1 MLRCVQYC
9 ISSVLLTQVLCSHI
23 TARVR
28 VSRALSSAMSR
39 SPSPL
44 PPRSRHSR
52 TRSRSRSRSRSPARS
67 PSPSPGL
74 PPTIDRQTTTPFLLN
89 FCYRSSAFHN
99 LADFPVPTPNNPRP
113 ALPAHLQI
121 YTWMS
126 CTLKELAML
135 LTSAAGMLPGVFPE
149 NMVGC
154 RLGFRLVYPDMS
166 VGRGRLDEGG
176 KGRYISREMGS
187 VVIGAPPKED
197 LNGDKEGATVGY
209 ELGGED
215 AEKTLEDVRFVIGDY
230 VDCAVFPPL
239 SDGSVVGRGA
249 IGGFGGR
256 GRENGFAPRGA
267 RGGGYGMAGGRGR
280 GDFAANIP
288 SGEWR
293 RGERLPDGYRGAYG
307 GGRGRGRY

>member
-1 MLRCVQYC
+1 
-9 ISSVLLTQVLCSHI
+9 
-23 TARVR
+23 
-28 VSRALSSAMSR
+28 
-39 SPSPL
+39 
-44 PPRSRHSR
+44 
-52 TRSRSRSRSRSPARS
+52 
-67 PSPSPGL
+67 
-74 PPTIDRQTTTPFLLN
+74 
-89 FCYRSSAFHN
+89 
-99 LADFPVPTPNNPRP
+99 
-113 ALPAHLQI
+113 
-121 YTWMS
+121 
-126 CTLKELAML
+126 ML

-166 VGRGRLDEGG
+166 VARGRLDEGG

-187 VVIGAPPKED
+187 VVIGAPKVEV
-197 LNGDKEGATVGY
+197 NGEKEGAGGY

-249 IGGFGGR
+249 VGGFGGGR

-267 RGGGYGMAGGRGR
+267 RGGGYGMGGGRGR
-280 GDFAANIP
+280 GEFGPIIP

-293 RGERLPDGYRGAYG
+293 RGERLPDSGYRGGGYG